1 MRETTDDGP
10 AGHNHLTGV
19 VRDASYIGVSTQYLV
34 ESRGGTLMV
43 YEQNVERA
51 TRAEL
56 WSRGDQ
62 VQLTWSPDHSFVV
75 PGDDDPN
82 DAAGVGA
89 PAE

>member
-1 MRETTDDGP
+1 
-10 AGHNHLTGV
+10 
-19 VRDASYIGVSTQYLV
+19 
-34 ESRGGTLMV
+34 MV

-62 VQLTWSPDHSFVV
+62 VRLTWSPDHSFVV
-75 PGDDDPN
+75 PSDDQSR

>member
-1 MRETTDDGP
+1 
-10 AGHNHLTGV
+10 
-19 VRDASYIGVSTQYLV
+19 
-34 ESRGGTLMV
+34 MV

-75 PGDDDPN
+75 PNDDEPDE
-82 DAAGVGA
+82 AAGVGA
-89 PAE
+89 PARHDRLTDAPRRTPWPSRPSA